1 LTGTPGL
8 DPEKHGKELL
18 DSALER
24 IAAASGEAVLEELRV
39 QFLGR
44 KAPLSLELAAIGGL
58 PPDQRREAGALL
70 NRVKQ
75 AIQEALDARR
85 DALRSSG
92 AGTLAAAEAI
102 DLTFPGMAP
111 RRGHPHPVTRVWRE
125 IEVIFRGLGYDIAR
139 GPEVETDYYSF
150 EALNMPAGHPA
161 RDGFDTFFLTADDSR
176 RPPTGGSLPGPQ
188 VDGAGA
194 ESDVVGESQV
204 LLRPH
209 TSPMQVRYMEQHA
222 PPIRVIIPGKTY
234 RRDNDATHVPMFH
247 QVEGLLVDEGVTVA
261 DLKGTLEYFARA
273 MFGDD
278 RRIRLRPD
286 HFPFTEPSLE
296 VHVSCMQCDGSGC
309 ALCRHSGWIE
319 ILGSGMVH
327 PNVLRY
333 GGLDPER
340 YTGFAFGCGIDR
352 VAMLKYGI
360 DDLRALFEN
369 DVRMIRQF

>member
-1 LTGTPGL
+1 MTSAPAGL
-8 DPEKHGKELL
+8 DPESHQRE
-18 DSALER
+18 ALEL
-24 IAAASGEAVLEELRV
+24 ISSAPDEGALEELRV

-44 KAPLSLELAAIGGL
+44 RAVLSEQLSRLGSL
-58 PPDQRREAGALL
+58 PPDQRREAGARL
-70 NRVKQ
+70 NRVKTALQ
-75 AIQEALDARR
+75 QGLDARR
-85 DALRSSG
+85 EVLRSDGS
-92 AGTLAAAEAI
+92 GTLAAIEAI
-102 DLTFPGMAP
+102 DLTFPGRVP
-111 RRGHPHPVTRVWRE
+111 RRGHPHPVMRVWRE
-125 IEVIFRGLGYDIAR
+125 MEDIFRGLGYDVAR
-139 GPEVETDYYSF
+139 GPEVDNDYYTF

-161 RDGFDTFFLTADDSR
+161 RDGFDTFFTAADN
-176 RPPTGGSLPGPQ
+176 TEET
-188 VDGAGA
+188 A
-194 ESDVVGESQV
+194 ETRV

-209 TSPMQVRYMEQHA
+209 TSPMQIRYMETHEA
-222 PPIRVIIPGKTY
+222 PIRVIIPGKTY

-247 QVEGLLVDEGVTVA
+247 QLEGLVVDEGITVA

-273 MFGDD
+273 MFGDQ

-309 ALCRHSGWIE
+309 VLCRHSGWIE

-333 GGLDPER
+333 GGIDPER
-340 YTGFAFGCGIDR
+340 CTGFAFGCGIDR

-360 DDLRALFEN
+360 DDLRSLFEN

>member
-1 LTGTPGL
+1 M
-8 DPEKHGKELL
+8 
-18 DSALER
+18 
-24 IAAASGEAVLEELRV
+24 EELRV
-39 QFLGR
+39 RFLGR
-44 KAPLSLELAAIGGL
+44 KAALSEALSRLGAL
-58 PPDQRREAGALL
+58 PAEERREAGARL
-70 NRVKQ
+70 NRVKAALQ
-75 AIQEALDARR
+75 QALDARR
-85 DALRSSG
+85 EQLRSG
-92 AGTLAAAEAI
+92 GGGTLAAAEAI
-102 DLTFPGMAP
+102 DMTFPGKPP
-111 RRGHPHPVTRVWRE
+111 RRGHAHPVMRVWRE
-125 IEVIFRGLGYDIAR
+125 MEDIFRGLGYDVAR
-139 GPEVETDYYSF
+139 GPEVDNDYYTF

-161 RDGFDTFFLTADDSR
+161 RDGFDTFFLDT
-176 RPPTGGSLPGPQ
+176 
-188 VDGAGA
+188 AGA
-194 ESDVVGESQV
+194 AVVSPAEALTETRV

-209 TSPMQVRYMEQHA
+209 TSPMQVRYMETHEI
-222 PPIRVIIPGKTY
+222 PIRVIIPGKTY

-247 QVEGLLVDEGVTVA
+247 QVEGLLVDEGITVA

-273 MFGDD
+273 MFGDQ

-327 PNVLRY
+327 PNVLRF
-333 GGLDPER
+333 GGLDPDR

-360 DDLRALFEN
+360 DDLRSLFEN

>member
-1 LTGTPGL
+1 MTGSTGL
-8 DPEKHGKELL
+8 DPEKTGRA
-18 DSALER
+18 ALQHQLET
-24 IAAASGEAVLEELRV
+24 IAAASSEESLEELRV

-44 KAPLSLELAAIGGL
+44 KSALMQELAGIGAL
-58 PPDQRREAGALL
+58 PQDQRKEVGAVL
-70 NRVKQ
+70 NQVKV
-75 AIQEALDARR
+75 ALQEGFDARR
-85 DALRSSG
+85 AALHGTG
-92 AGTLAAAEAI
+92 AGSPAATDGI
-102 DLTFPGMAP
+102 DLTFPGTAP
-111 RRGHPHPVTRVWRE
+111 RRGHLHPVMKVWKE
-125 IEVIFRGLGYDIAR
+125 IEEVFRGLGYDIAR
-139 GPEVETDYYSF
+139 GPEVDTDYYSF
-150 EALNMPAGHPA
+150 EALNMPPGHPA
-161 RDGFDTFFLTADDSR
+161 RDGFDTFFVD
-176 RPPTGGSLPGPQ
+176 TGGGQ
-188 VDGAGA
+188 A
-194 ESDVVGESQV
+194 ETTETRV

-209 TSPMQVRYMEQHA
+209 TSPMQIRYMETHQT
-222 PPIRVIIPGKTY
+222 PIRAIFPGKTF

-247 QVEGLLVDEGVTVA
+247 QVEGLYVDEGVTVA

-273 MFGDD
+273 MFGDE

-333 GGLDPER
+333 GGIDPDR

-360 DDLRALFEN
+360 DDLRSLFEN
-369 DVRMIRQF
+369 DVRMTRQF

>member
-1 LTGTPGL
+1 LTGDAGL
-8 DPEKHGKELL
+8 DPEVHQEQ
-18 DSALER
+18 ALEQV
-24 IAAASGEAVLEELRV
+24 AAAPDEGALDELRV
-39 QFLGR
+39 QYLGR
-44 KAPLSLELAAIGGL
+44 KAALSEALSRLGTL
-58 PPDQRREAGALL
+58 PSEQRREAGARL
-70 NRVKQ
+70 NAVK
-75 AIQEALDARR
+75 AAVRAALEARR

-92 AGTLAAAEAI
+92 GGTLAAAEAI
-102 DLTFPGMAP
+102 DLTFPATRPG
-111 RRGHPHPVTRVWRE
+111 RGHPHPVTRVWRE
-125 IEVIFRGLGYDIAR
+125 MEDIFRGLGYDIAR

-161 RDGFDTFFLTADDSR
+161 RDGFDTFFLDTSGAAPAVQPGDVPDESR
-176 RPPTGGSLPGPQ
+176 
-188 VDGAGA
+188 
-194 ESDVVGESQV
+194 V

-209 TSPMQVRYMEQHA
+209 TSPMQIRYMEAHQA
-222 PPIRVIIPGKTY
+222 PIRVIIPGKTY

-247 QVEGLLVDEGVTVA
+247 QVEGLLVDEGVTVS

-273 MFGDD
+273 MFGDS

-327 PNVLRY
+327 PNVLRS
-333 GGLDPER
+333 GGMDPER

-360 DDLRALFEN
+360 DDLRGLFEN

>member
-1 LTGTPGL
+1 MTGDHGL
-8 DPEKHGKELL
+8 DPEKTGRA
-18 DSALER
+18 ALQQQLEA
-24 IAAASGEAVLEELRV
+24 IAAAPSEESLEDMRV

-44 KAPLSLELAAIGGL
+44 RSPLARELAAIGGL
-58 PPDQRREAGALL
+58 PAAERRQVGALL
-70 NRVKQ
+70 NQVKV
-75 AIQEALDARR
+75 ALQEALDARR
-85 DALRSSG
+85 EALRNSG
-92 AGTLAAAEAI
+92 AGTLGAAEAI
-102 DLTFPGMAP
+102 DLTFPGAPP
-111 RRGHPHPVTRVWRE
+111 RRGHAHPVTRVWRE
-125 IEVIFRGLGYDIAR
+125 IEDIFRGLGYEIAR
-139 GPEVETDYYSF
+139 GPEVESDYYSF

-161 RDGFDTFFLTADDSR
+161 RDGFDTFFLTADDVR
-176 RPPTGGSLPGPQ
+176 RPLTGGSPPGPQ
-188 VDGAGA
+188 ADGAGA
-194 ESDVVGESQV
+194 ETGVVQESRV

-209 TSPMQVRYMEQHA
+209 TSPMQIRYMEEH
-222 PPIRVIIPGKTY
+222 PPPLRVIIPGKTY

-273 MFGDD
+273 MFGND

-296 VHVSCMQCDGSGC
+296 VHVSCMQCNGSGC
-309 ALCRHSGWIE
+309 PLCRHSGWIE

-327 PNVLRY
+327 PNVLRS
-333 GGLDPER
+333 GGIDPQR

-360 DDLRALFEN
+360 DDLRSLFEN

>member
-1 LTGTPGL
+1 LTSGNGL
-8 DPEKHGKELL
+8 DPEVHQGE
-18 DSALER
+18 ALER
-24 IAAASGEAVLEELRV
+24 IAAAPDEGSLEELRI

-44 KAPLSLELAAIGGL
+44 KAALSEELSKLGSL
-58 PPDQRREAGALL
+58 PPEQRPEVGARL
-70 NRVKQ
+70 NTVKS
-75 AIQEALDARR
+75 AIQQALDARLE
-85 DALRSSG
+85 ALRNTG
-92 AGTLAAAEAI
+92 AGTLGAAEAI
-102 DLTFPGMAP
+102 DLTFPGTRP
-111 RRGHPHPVTRVWRE
+111 RRGHLHPVSKVWRE
-125 IEVIFRGLGYDIAR
+125 VEDIFRGLGYDIAR

-161 RDGFDTFFLTADDSR
+161 RDGFDTFFLDTTGRAPGADSDE
-176 RPPTGGSLPGPQ
+176 
-188 VDGAGA
+188 VVA
-194 ESDVVGESQV
+194 ESRV

-209 TSPMQVRYMEQHA
+209 TSPMQVRYMETHDA
-222 PPIRVIIPGKTY
+222 PIRVIIPGKTY
-234 RRDNDATHVPMFH
+234 RRDNDATHIPMFH

-273 MFGDD
+273 MFGHN

-296 VHVSCMQCDGSGC
+296 VHVSCMQCDGAGC

-327 PNVLRY
+327 PNVLRH
-333 GGLDPER
+333 GGMDPDR

-369 DVRMIRQF
+369 DVRMIGQF